1 MDYIKEYANDIQKAF
16 DDCRVDE
23 WHSVIPMSED
33 GLMIVEKLSEISRPN
48 GNGGPRNL
56 FLHEEEQGLIKP
68 KDSYTKTIYTEIDE
82 DDDYIY
88 ISITFESDEG
98 RVAQVTRHDKNR
110 YDEGIYERF
119 NRP

>member
-1 MDYIKEYANDIQKAF
+1 MDYDKKLYNDIQKQF
-16 DDCRVDE
+16 DDNRVDE

-33 GLMIVEKLSEISRPN
+33 GEVLVQNLSEISRPN

-56 FLHEEEQGLIKP
+56 FLHEYEQGLIKP

-88 ISITFESDEG
+88 ISITFESDE
-98 RVAQVTRHDKNR
+98 V
-110 YDEGIYERF
+110 E
-119 NRP
+119 